1 MSSPIIDSLKA
12 QIMDRVNILKGNPA
26 MADVLKLHVALN
38 HVEDVEST
46 PRTSL
51 AQLFDLEGASQ
62 QGEASPAAT
71 LVQPGQYFDK
81 TPLDAAKDFL
91 TRRGKSATLDEIIAA
106 LKTGSCDPGAR
117 EKFGLSLARS
127 TFNFVKL
134 SDDLYDLLSRYPNVM
149 AQRQGGN
156 TKRKAGASAA
166 RVEEIMRENAP
177 TSLAKAVA
185 KAEAEENDA
194 PEEIAQ

>member
-1 MSSPIIDSLKA
+1 MNTAISDSLKA
-12 QIMDRVNILKGNPA
+12 QIVERVDILKSNPV
-26 MADVLKLHVALN
+26 MDEVLKLHLALN
-38 HVEDVEST
+38 HVEDVEGA

-51 AQLFDLEGASQ
+51 AQLFGLEGSSQ
-62 QGEASPAAT
+62 GAETTPTT
-71 LVQPGQYFDK
+71 LVQAGQYFDK

-117 EKFGLSLARS
+117 EKFGLSLSRS

-134 SDDLYDLLSRYPNVM
+134 GDDLYDLLSRYPNVM

-156 TKRKAGASAA
+156 AKRKVGAA
-166 RVEEIMRENAP
+166 RVEEIMREDAP
-177 TSLAKAVA
+177 TSFAKAFA
-185 KAEAEENDA
+185 KADAEDA
-194 PEEIAQ
+194 DTDAQKETGS